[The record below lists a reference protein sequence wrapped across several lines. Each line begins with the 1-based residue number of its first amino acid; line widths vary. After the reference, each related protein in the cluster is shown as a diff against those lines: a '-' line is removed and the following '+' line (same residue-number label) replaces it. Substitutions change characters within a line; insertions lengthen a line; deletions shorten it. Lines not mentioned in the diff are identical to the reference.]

1 MGNFFSDIGDKLE
14 SAWDKVEKQA
24 DRSWEDVREFNY
36 KAIPYI
42 QAVSQYIPHPA
53 AQVAAQAHGM
63 LWGGYDDGKGGG
75 EMPNDQ
81 VIMIDPRYN
90 VGSLPLGV
98 GALPPGTGGYVPGGD
113 WTAPEPEMFTSEWIK
128 KYQPALLIGGGI
140 LLFYL
145 IK

>member
-1 MGNFFSDIGDKLE
+1 MGNFFEDIGDKLE
-14 SAWDKVEKQA
+14 SAWDKVEAQA
-24 DRSWEDVREFNY
+24 ERSWDDVREFNY
-36 KAIPYI
+36 KAIPYL
-42 QAVSQYIPHPA
+42 QTAAGLIPHPA
-53 AQVAAQAHGM
+53 FQAGVTAHSA

-113 WTAPEPEMFTSEWIK
+113 WTAPEPDMFTSEWIK